1 MIGGIGGWLKNKA
14 KEKMFKKDRIKLQEA
29 WEEYKRLY
37 REGVQFNEMG
47 NKRLIEGRV
56 LLAEGKKSYAKSAKE
71 FVEQS
76 CDLSTE
82 GFALLAEG
90 NKSWS
95 KGLLVFLNAV
105 LEVYGDIS
113 IEWGYKDGPV
123 AEVGG
128 IKYK

>member
-1 MIGGIGGWLKNKA
+1 ML
-14 KEKMFKKDRIKLQEA
+14 KKDRIKLQEA
-29 WEEYKRLY
+29 WEEYKRWY
-37 REGVQFNEMG
+37 REGTQFNEMG
-47 NKRLIEGRV
+47 NKKLIEGRA
-56 LLAEGKKSYAKSAKE
+56 LLAEGKESYARKAKD

-95 KGLLVFLNAV
+95 KGLLVFLTAV
-105 LEVYGDIS
+105 LEVYNDIA
-113 IEWGYKDGPV
+113 IEWRYKDGPI